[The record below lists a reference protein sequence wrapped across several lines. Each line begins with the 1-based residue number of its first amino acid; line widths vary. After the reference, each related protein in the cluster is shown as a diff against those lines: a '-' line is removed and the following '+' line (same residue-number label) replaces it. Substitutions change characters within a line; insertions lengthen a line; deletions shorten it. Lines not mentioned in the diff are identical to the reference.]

1 MIPITTQPLVAFLG
15 EDQSKSSV
23 LLPDLYSPGGSEN
36 LYIDKFGRIRTIE
49 GFSKQTASA
58 LTTSTGGSVAKV
70 VALFPYR
77 KTASGTFTRHIMVVI
92 DDANDEWELWYST
105 DDGATFTFIADLGSS
120 SVGKIP
126 SFVQFGDE
134 LYIVNGVITARMWN
148 GTTLTVAGATQ
159 LGAPTVTNANAG
171 SLSGNF
177 YYKLVPIK
185 TDGTR
190 KAGSDSSAVAQIS
203 DKQNVVSWTADT
215 DVTVAGYE
223 IYRTSGSGL
232 VFFFIDYSQGRT
244 SPTSYTDNL
253 PDSELIGRRILIE
266 HGDAPPTGVYLVTQH
281 KGRVCYGRTDTYPRR
296 VWLSD
301 PGDADSVYVDENYI
315 DCTEGEDMGDVLT
328 GLRGDHEGMLVA
340 TLERA
345 IFTISGT
352 GELIG
357 DRLDW
362 RKRRTNARQGSVSH
376 RAIVKV
382 PKGARFFDEKG
393 SEHETA
399 EETLAYFTPIGDIRL
414 FSRNADTIISHGI
427 KDRISSFAYAQR
439 GKIWVLQ
446 DTALNH
452 IVWFY
457 PASGKT
463 ECTAAVAWN
472 HQLGTWHYWSS
483 QTLGHGIETE
493 TSTAAQLI
501 LVGDNRTGTGAFV
514 YEYKDGTTFD
524 TATYTATLMTKPLWA
539 KDRNGQSMF
548 SRMIRERYLDLI
560 FDRDH
565 SPDNVTVMWLPYDAA
580 DDDDP
585 EGAVAVAGSSRVHAQ
600 IRDSHGQHFHSFAP
614 RFRITTTGGRGW
626 ILTAGERGYQV
637 LAGRKRVA

>member
-1 MIPITTQPLVAFLG
+1 MIPITSQALVAFLG

-23 LLPDLYSPGGSEN
+23 LLPDLYSSGGSRN
-36 LYIDKFGRIRTIE
+36 LYIDKIGRIRTIE
-49 GFSKQTASA
+49 GFSKQTTTA
-58 LTTSTGGSVAKV
+58 LTTNGGSNGAKI

-77 KTASGTFTRHIMVVI
+77 GTSGGSFTRQIMAVI
-92 DDANDEWELWYST
+92 DDGTDEWELWYST
-105 DDGATFTFIADLGSS
+105 DSGATFTFIADLGTS
-120 SVGKIP
+120 SVGRIP

-134 LYIVNGVITARMWN
+134 LYIVNGVITARMWD
-148 GTTLTVAGATQ
+148 GTTLASAGASV
-159 LGAPTVTNANAG
+159 LAAPTLVVTTAG
-171 SLSGNF
+171 PLSGTF
-177 YYKLVPIK
+177 LWKVVPRK
-185 TDGTR
+185 TTGVR
-190 KAGSDSSAVAQIS
+190 KPASTASAVTQIT
-203 DKQNVVSWTADT
+203 DKQGDLTWIADA
-215 DVTVAGYE
+215 DATVAGYE
-223 IYRTSGSGL
+223 IYRTSGSGA
-232 VFFFIDYSQGRT
+232 VFFYIDFVTGRT
-244 SPTSYTDNL
+244 TVTYSDTLRDT
-253 PDSELIGRRILIE
+253 ELIGRRILAE
-266 HGDAPPTGVYLVTQH
+266 HGDAPPTGAYLVTQH

-328 GLRGDHEGMLVA
+328 GIRGDHEGMLVA

-345 IFTISGT
+345 VFTISGT

-362 RKRRTNARQGSVSH
+362 RKRRTNARQGSVSQ

-382 PKGARFFDEKG
+382 PKGARYFDEKG
-393 SEHETA
+393 VEHNTA
-399 EETLAYFTPIGDIRL
+399 EETLAYFSPIGDIRL
-414 FSRNADTIISHGI
+414 FSRNADIIISQGI

-439 GKIWVLQ
+439 AKVWAVT
-446 DTALNH
+446 DTVLNH
-452 IVWFY
+452 IVWYF
-457 PASGKT
+457 PESGET

-472 HQLGTWHYWSS
+472 YQFGTWHYWSN

-524 TATYTATLMTKPLWA
+524 TVTYTATLMTKPLWPRN
-539 KDRNGQSMF
+539 RNGQIMF
-548 SRMIRERYLDLI
+548 SRMVRERYLDLV
-560 FDRDH
+560 FERDY

-585 EGAVAVAGSSRVHAQ
+585 AGAVAVAGSSRVHAQ
-600 IRDSHGQHFHSFAP
+600 IRTSDGRHFHSFAP

-626 ILTAGERGYQV
+626 ILTAGERGYQI
-637 LAGRKRVA
+637 LAGQKRVD